1 VTVAVTVKG
10 CPTVAVLGAL
20 TTVVVATT
28 PPTVNGT
35 EFDTNVCESTFQ
47 TDNERVVAVEG
58 VVKLKMTLELPTPAV
73 TEDHT

>member
-1 VTVAVTVKG
+1 
-10 CPTVAVLGAL
+10 L

-35 EFDTNVCESTFQ
+35 EFDTNACELTFQ
-47 TDNERVVAVEG
+47 TDKERVTAVEG
-58 VVKLKMTLELPTPAV
+58 VVKPKLTLGSPNPVV